1 MIALMHKASLAET
14 TAFVTVV
21 ELKSFTKAAKQ
32 LALSPPR
39 STGMCILAFCRK
51 LVSIVMDRRYRPEL
65 HYMRGP
71 GPKWIERHGR

>member
-1 MIALMHKASLAET
+1 MIALTHGASLAET

-39 STGMCILAFCRK
+39 VSEMVRNLADGASPAR
-51 LVSIVMDRRYRPEL
+51 I
-65 HYMRGP
+65 GP
-71 GPKWIERHGR
+71 RAASVLNSFI